1 MTDQNSAL
9 VLAWLT
15 GFAELNKGLP
25 RTKYL
30 DDSLDRS
37 MVLVARRVLAA
48 SLRSDAPIPRVILDA
63 LANLIDPEDVQT
75 CTNGKP
81 TASSRQREFVIKF
94 RSQQR
99 RSDGLVKA
107 AIVNAV
113 YEDIYVSRK
122 SRENAVASVGSRLN
136 VSEDDAAKIWDKFR
150 WSRNGIQNTHTERAA
165 SAPGAEELKKCRG
178 MNLSS
183 SFKSWVGSCVCRL
196 FYMVDRHIRAGR
208 LRFSHQSYPCR

>member
-1 MTDQNSAL
+1 MHKRQAYCPL
-9 VLAWLT
+9 
-15 GFAELNKGLP
+15 
-25 RTKYL
+25 
-30 DDSLDRS
+30 
-37 MVLVARRVLAA
+37 
-48 SLRSDAPIPRVILDA
+48 
-63 LANLIDPEDVQT
+63 
-75 CTNGKP
+75 
-81 TASSRQREFVIKF
+81 RQREFVIKF

-150 WSRNGIQNTHTERAA
+150 WSRNAIQNTHTERAA

-178 MNLSS
+178 MNLLS
-183 SFKSWVGSCVCRL
+183 SFKSWVESCVCRL
-196 FYMVDRHIRAGR
+196 FCMVDRHIRAGR
-208 LRFSHQSYPCR
+208 LRFSHQSIPVAEDRHSRSRRGEAIVFDNIHTDGRR

>member
-15 GFAELNKGLP
+15 GFAEINKGLP

-30 DDSLDRS
+30 DDSLDRN
-37 MVLVARRVLAA
+37 MVLAARRALAA
-48 SLRSDAPIPRVILDA
+48 SLRGDAPIQRVVLDA
-63 LANLIDPEDVQT
+63 LANLIDPEDVRA
-75 CTNGKP
+75 CVNGKP

-99 RSDGLVKA
+99 RSDGLIKA

-150 WSRNGIQNTHTERAA
+150 WSRNAIQNTESPA
-165 SAPGAEELKKCRG
+165 SAGAHC
-178 MNLSS
+178 
-183 SFKSWVGSCVCRL
+183 
-196 FYMVDRHIRAGR
+196 
-208 LRFSHQSYPCR
+208 RFSR

>member
-15 GFAELNKGLP
+15 GFAEINKGLP

-30 DDSLDRS
+30 DDSLDRN
-37 MVLVARRVLAA
+37 MVLAARRALAA
-48 SLRSDAPIPRVILDA
+48 SLRGDAPIQRVVLDA
-63 LANLIDPEDVQT
+63 LANLIDPEDVRA
-75 CTNGKP
+75 CVNGKP

-99 RSDGLVKA
+99 RSDGLIKA

-113 YEDIYVSRK
+113 YENIYVSRK

-136 VSEDDAAKIWDKFR
+136 VSEDNAAKIWDKFR
-150 WSRNGIQNTHTERAA
+150 WSRNAIQNTESPA

-178 MNLSS
+178 MNLLS

-196 FYMVDRHIRAGR
+196 FCMVDFHLRAGR
-208 LRFSHQSYPCR
+208 LRFSHQSNPCR